1 MNSAIDIKILL
12 LIGFPIQKSPDLSLF
27 SDSPKLIAANH
38 VFHRLLAPRHP
49 PCALCSLTIN
59 QITQHLILNLYYPIQ
74 LSKNMWKSKSETK
87 NQRQFNPLFQTS
99 KSSGGGKRARTADP
113 LRARQVLSQ
122 LSYTPTIQD
131 TSWTDNCREYRCK
144 NNLVLVGYFAIS
156 VSTSTNCSK

>member
-59 QITQHLILNLYYPIQ
+59 QITQHLILNLYT
-74 LSKNMWKSKSETK
+74 LFNC
-87 NQRQFNPLFQTS
+87 QRTFVYRVNRNLKQKIKLLLIPYFKFQVN
-99 KSSGGGKRARTADP
+99 SGGGKRARTADP

-131 TSWTDNCREYRCK
+131 AS
-144 NNLVLVGYFAIS
+144 
-156 VSTSTNCSK
+156 

>member
-59 QITQHLILNLYYPIQ
+59 QITQHLILNHYTLF
-74 LSKNMWKSKSETK
+74 NC
-87 NQRQFNPLFQTS
+87 QRTSVNRNLKQKIKLLLIPYFKLQEVVVEVSGLEPLTPCVQGRCSPNWAIPPLFKIQRELITVENI
-99 KSSGGGKRARTADP
+99 AVRT
-113 LRARQVLSQ
+113 
-122 LSYTPTIQD
+122 
-131 TSWTDNCREYRCK
+131 
-144 NNLVLVGYFAIS
+144 IS
-156 VSTSTNCSK
+156 F